1 MLLCA
6 GRSTPTQMN
15 AFTIEAKA
23 KAKDSAAPAVCTT
36 KPFGQCAGMN
46 FTAGAVGYNFSA
58 KAEPFACCPEG
69 QECLQFGPVWGMC
82 MPSWA
87 KPPPKASA
95 ESILATLNG
104 SPEIAAALSEL
115 AAKAKPASK
124 KEDKKE
130 EKKEDKED
138 KKEDKKEDAKEEEAP
153 EPCTTKPFG
162 QCAGMNFTETKA
174 ERAAYN
180 ITEGAAVHPLA
191 CCPAGMSCMVFGPV
205 WGMCMPAPG

>member
-1 MLLCA
+1 
-6 GRSTPTQMN
+6 MN
-15 AFTIEAKA
+15 AFTIDAKA
-23 KAKDSAAPAVCTT
+23 KEDSAAPAVCTT

-58 KAEPFACCPEG
+58 KAEPYACCPEG

-130 EKKEDKED
+130 KKKEEKED
-138 KKEDKKEDAKEEEAP
+138 KKEDKKEEDKEEEAP

-162 QCAGMNFTETKA
+162 QCAGMNFTERKLSAQPTTS
-174 ERAAYN
+174 RRVQLSIPSLAAPQAQAAWCLAPS
-180 ITEGAAVHPLA
+180 GACA
-191 CCPAGMSCMVFGPV
+191 CLPGLIELLH
-205 WGMCMPAPG
+205 PAPLSSV